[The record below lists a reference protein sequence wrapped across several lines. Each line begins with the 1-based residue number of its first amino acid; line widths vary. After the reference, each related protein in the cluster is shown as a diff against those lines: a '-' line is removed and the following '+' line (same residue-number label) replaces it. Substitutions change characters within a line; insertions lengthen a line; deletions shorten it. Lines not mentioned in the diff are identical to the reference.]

1 MNIFTIFFGQNCSK
15 IYSKTHQGALFLI
28 FFGGGAHAPDPPLAN
43 AWLGHAQHGAKPCK
57 YPYFLKLILPPPPH
71 PKMKS

>member
-15 IYSKTHQGALFLI
+15 IYSKTHQVALFLKKI
-28 FFGGGAHAPDPPLAN
+28 LGEHAPDPPLAN

-57 YPYFLKLILPPPPH
+57 YPHFLK
-71 PKMKS
+71 